1 MDRDSLTRH
10 VKDVLR
16 ALAPSFKGKCSDE
29 TTLGPDGAGL
39 DSVGCLEVILELEAR
54 TGIVIRDER
63 LTAEAL
69 ATVGSLVDFL
79 ASADQRAH
87 G

>member
-1 MDRDSLTRH
+1 MDLDSLTRH
-10 VKDVLR
+10 VTEVVRER
-16 ALAPSFKGKCSDE
+16 APAFTGSWRAE
-29 TTLGPDGAGL
+29 TPLGPEGAGL
-39 DSVGCLEVILELEAR
+39 DSVGCLEAILELEAR